1 MQKLSLF
8 LFSLVFSISAYAAE
22 KPYISHNQLNII
34 QLLPNPVANGSAEDK
49 IEQEYVLAA
58 QKNATSERIAL
69 ANADAEETVFAMFKS
84 ILGPEFNPDKLPETA
99 RFFERI
105 GETED
110 AIVDPAKAYFG
121 RTRPFLNNPDIQA
134 KVKPSKSGSYPSGHT
149 SRSRLMAIIL
159 SIMVPEKRNLI
170 FIRADDYAYSR
181 IIGGMHYPNDLVAGK
196 LAGTA
201 MAVALLPNSDFQND
215 MKKATTELRT
225 SFGL

>member
-22 KPYISHNQLNII
+22 KPYITHNQLNII

-49 IEQEYVLAA
+49 IEQDYVLAA

-105 GETED
+105 GETSGGSGK
-110 AIVDPAKAYFG
+110 AIRQILFQAEGAGGIHCGGGQHSPA
-121 RTRPFLNNPDIQA
+121 
-134 KVKPSKSGSYPSGHT
+134 
-149 SRSRLMAIIL
+149 
-159 SIMVPEKRNLI
+159 
-170 FIRADDYAYSR
+170 
-181 IIGGMHYPNDLVAGK
+181 VAGEDFR
-196 LAGTA
+196 AGID
-201 MAVALLPNSDFQND
+201 P
-215 MKKATTELRT
+215 
-225 SFGL
+225 